1 MTNRCTTAQ
10 STEVVRRWAPP
21 AIVTLAA
28 TAVVT
33 ALTAAPPAGAAAPP
47 PRRGAPPPGPPG
59 ASHRGGGPARRGR
72 ADHGDRID
80 QEPEGDHLR
89 RRRLGPS
96 RAGVDRNCGTR
107 DASRRL
113 QRRGEGQGP
122 SLEPL

>member
-1 MTNRCTTAQ
+1 MGNARLGREWGHSMTNRCTTPQ

-28 TAVVT
+28 TA
-33 ALTAAPPAGAAAPP
+33 APP
-47 PRRGAPPPGPPG
+47 PPRPPPPPAPPRAAP
-59 ASHRGGGPARRGR
+59 RGGGPAPRGG

-89 RRRLGPS
+89 RRRLGS
-96 RAGVDRNCGTR
+96 ARAGVERNCGTR

>member
-10 STEVVRRWAPP
+10 STEVVRRWEPP

-28 TAVVT
+28 TAALMALT
-33 ALTAAPPAGAAAPP
+33 ATAAPPPARPRPPPAPP
-47 PRRGAPPPGPPG
+47 RAT
-59 ASHRGGGPARRGR
+59 HRGRGPAPRGR

-89 RRRLGPS
+89 RRRLGPA
-96 RAGVDRNCGTR
+96 RAGVERNCGTR
-107 DASRRL
+107 DAGRRL
-113 QRRGEGQGP
+113 QRRREGQGP

>member
-28 TAVVT
+28 TAALT
-33 ALTAAPPAGAAAPP
+33 ALTAA
-47 PRRGAPPPGPPG
+47 
-59 ASHRGGGPARRGR
+59 GPARHGR

-89 RRRLGPS
+89 RQRLGPT
-96 RAGVDRNCGTR
+96 RAGVERNCGTR

-113 QRRGEGQGP
+113 QRRGEGQGS